1 MCNSMSHCREG
12 GGGGQR
18 MEGGGA
24 GVGRWALLGKLANDA
39 NEGSILI
46 L

>member
-1 MCNSMSHCREG
+1 MCNSMSRCQEG
-12 GGGGQR
+12 GGAGHRMGGR
-18 MEGGGA
+18 GA